1 MPIRLYQYEDRIE
14 ILNAGGLYGEAR
26 PENFPTVNDYRNPIV
41 AEAMRGLKYV
51 NESQSWNSTC
61 KESLAREW

>member
-51 NESQSWNSTC
+51 KCYKKNECCTVFQNI
-61 KESLAREW
+61 